1 MAAIEQGFLQ
11 AQLEERRH
19 RLQHAL
25 ETAPQEAAL
34 TQLLADVDAALKR
47 MTNGTYGICAA
58 CHEPVESERL
68 LADPLVC
75 YCLDHLPAA
84 QKRALEQDLELAT
97 RVQRGLLPPQDLAWG
112 GWEVR
117 HHYAPASA
125 VSGDYCDVIRPENGS
140 GELFFV
146 VGDVS
151 GKGVAA
157 SMLMAQLHAMFRSL
171 ASAGLPL
178 DQIVSVANRVFCD
191 SALAGQYATLV
202 CGRAS
207 TNGEVEISNSGHLP
221 ALVVRNDSVEK
232 LESVSVPLG
241 MFCTVKP
248 SFRKI
253 RLASGESLV
262 LYTDGLSEA
271 RNSTQEEYG
280 IERYVRLLSGKCCG
294 KSARDLVETTLNDL
308 QGFASA
314 SRLSDDLT
322 LMVLRRAQ

>member
-25 ETAPQEAAL
+25 ETAPQDAAL
-34 TQLLADVDAALKR
+34 TQLLTDVDAALKR
-47 MTNGTYGICAA
+47 MTNGTYGICHE
-58 CHEPVESERL
+58 CHEPVEKERL
-68 LADPLVC
+68 LADPLIC
-75 YCLDHLPAA
+75 YCLDHLPTA

-97 RVQRGLLPPQDLAWG
+97 RVQRGLLPPQDIAWG

-117 HHYAPASA
+117 HHYQPAAA
-125 VSGDYCDVIRPENGS
+125 VSGDYCDVIRPDNGT

-157 SMLMAQLHAMFRSL
+157 SMLMTQLHAMFRSL
-171 ASAGLPL
+171 SSAGLPL

-191 SALAGQYATLV
+191 SSLAGQYATLV
-202 CGRAS
+202 CGRAA
-207 TNGEVEISNSGHLP
+207 TNGEVQISNSGHLP
-221 ALVVRNDSVEK
+221 ALVVRKDRVEK
-232 LESVSVPLG
+232 MESVGVPLG
-241 MFCTVKP
+241 MFCAVKP
-248 SFRKI
+248 SFRKT
-253 RLASGESLV
+253 RLGPGESLV

-271 RNSTQEEYG
+271 RNAAQEEYG

-294 KSARDLVETTLNDL
+294 VSPRAMVDATLSDLRA
-308 QGFASA
+308 FAGDG
-314 SRLSDDLT
+314 RLSDDLT
-322 LMVLRRAQ
+322 VMVLRRAV

>member
-1 MAAIEQGFLQ
+1 MVSIEHGFLQ

-25 ETAPQEAAL
+25 ERAPKEAAL
-34 TQLLADVDAALKR
+34 TKLLADVDAALKR
-47 MTNGTYGICAA
+47 MTDGTYGICET
-58 CHEPVESERL
+58 CHEPVEKERL

-84 QKRALEQDLELAT
+84 QKRALELDLELAT

-125 VSGDYCDVIRPENGS
+125 VSGDYCDVIRPDNGR

-157 SMLMAQLHAMFRSL
+157 SMLMTQLHAMFRSL
-171 ASAGLPL
+171 SSAGLPL
-178 DQIVSVANRVFCD
+178 DQIVSVTNRVFCE

-202 CGRAS
+202 CGRAAA
-207 TNGEVEISNSGHLP
+207 TGEVEISNSGHLP
-221 ALVVRNDSVEK
+221 ALVVRQDSIEK
-232 LESVSVPLG
+232 LESAGVPLG
-241 MFCTVKP
+241 MFCAVQP

-253 RLASGESLV
+253 HLGPGESLV

-271 RNSTQEEYG
+271 RNGAQEEYG
-280 IERYVRLLSGKCCG
+280 VERYVRLLGGKCCG
-294 KSARDLVETTLNDL
+294 KSARDLVETSLRDL
-308 QGFASA
+308 GAFTGGG
-314 SRLSDDLT
+314 RLGDDLT
-322 LMVLRRAQ
+322 LMVLRRS

>member
-25 ETAPQEAAL
+25 EAAPQDAGL
-34 TQLLADVDAALKR
+34 TQLLTDVDAALKR
-47 MTNGTYGICAA
+47 MTNGTYGICQE
-58 CHEPVESERL
+58 CHEPVEKERL

-84 QKRALEQDLELAT
+84 QRRALEQDLELAT

-117 HHYAPASA
+117 HHYQPAAA
-125 VSGDYCDVIRPENGS
+125 VSGDYCDVIRPENG

-202 CGRAS
+202 CGRAAA
-207 TNGEVEISNSGHLP
+207 NGEVQISNSGHLP
-221 ALVVRNDSVEK
+221 ALVVRGDSVEK

-241 MFCTVKP
+241 MFCAVKP
-248 SFRKI
+248 CFRKV
-253 RLASGESLV
+253 RLSPGESLV

-271 RNSTQEEYG
+271 RNGAQEEYS

-294 KSARDLVETTLNDL
+294 KSARDLVETTLADL
-308 QGFASA
+308 RAFAGA
-314 SRLSDDLT
+314 SRLNDDLT
-322 LMVLRRAQ
+322 LMVLRRT

>member
-11 AQLEERRH
+11 TQLEERRH

-25 ETAPQEAAL
+25 ETAPRDAAL
-34 TQLLADVDAALKR
+34 TKLLADVDAALTR
-47 MTNGTYGICAA
+47 MSKGTYGVCEA
-58 CHEPVESERL
+58 CHEPVEKERL
-68 LADPLVC
+68 LADPLIC

-97 RVQRGLLPPQDLAWG
+97 RVQRGLLPPQDIAWG
-112 GWEVR
+112 GWQVR
-117 HHYAPASA
+117 HHYAPATA

-140 GELFFV
+140 GELFFI

-157 SMLMAQLHAMFRSL
+157 SMLRTQLHAMFRSL

-191 SALAGQYATLV
+191 SSLAGQYATLI
-202 CGRAS
+202 CGRAA

-221 ALVVRNDSVEK
+221 ALVVRKDSVEK

-241 MFCTVKP
+241 MFCSVQP
-248 SFRKI
+248 SFRKV

-271 RNSTQEEYG
+271 RNSTQEEYS

-294 KSARDLVETTLNDL
+294 SSARDLVETTLSDL
-308 QGFASA
+308 RAFTGNG
-314 SRLSDDLT
+314 RLGDDLT
-322 LMVLRRAQ
+322 LMVLRRS